1 MARKIPPDSR
11 LVDVDK
17 TPLGQRVP
25 APLHDRMEWLCDLA
39 YEAGEPRRPSKMEM
53 VAAVLLASPTDG
65 KSAREI
71 LKKLGE
77 ATVADAL
84 PSSESKPGEL
94 VRLGTRKPGPRSGKS
109 NR

>member
-1 MARKIPPDSR
+1 MSRKIPPDSR
-11 LVDVDK
+11 LVEVEK
-17 TPLGQRVP
+17 APLGQRVP
-25 APLHDRMEWLCDLA
+25 APLHDRIEWLCDLA

-53 VAAVLLASPTDG
+53 VAAVVLASPTDG
-65 KSAREI
+65 ESAREI

-84 PSSESKPGEL
+84 PGSESKPGDL
-94 VRLGTRKPGPRSGKS
+94 VQLGKRKSGPRSGKA